1 MSKLENQT
9 HMRYSDGA
17 MPVGWWEPSDSAERI
32 DCLLCPRQCSLK
44 PGDRGFC
51 FVRENRDGQMV
62 LSTYGKSTGFCIDPI
77 EKKPLNHFYPGTS
90 VLSFGTAGC
99 NLGCKFC
106 QNWDISKSREVAR
119 LSARAEPETVARAA
133 LANNCQSVAFTYNDP
148 VVWAEYA
155 IDTAQACHAVGIKTV
170 AVTAGYISPVAR
182 RDFFADMDAANVDL
196 KAFSEEFYRKI
207 TYSHLQPVL
216 DTIKFLKRE
225 TDVWFEITNLV
236 IPQANDSLGELRE
249 MCNWIVETVGDQ
261 VPVHFTAFHPDF
273 RMLEHG
279 ATDPQTLVTAY
290 DIARSA
296 GLRYVYVGNV
306 HDAVRQSTFCHQC
319 GHLLIEREGYRLGNY
334 TIDSEGRC
342 QNCSA
347 PIPGRYAAQPG
358 DWGARRQPIRIE
370 RYAQEAHQH
379 DLGAI
384 GESLPVASQAAP
396 GQQPISSISAA
407 STPTVIAMEK
417 VTVTS
422 TNSASATTPA
432 GPITSPRPLKLGR
445 LTAEQR
451 GLVLKLAA
459 AGISQTVTRQ
469 AMKLPEEVV
478 GSFSQSIVMG
488 VFVTLKRGEVL
499 RGCCGVLGKPMAL
512 GPAISSAAKRTAT
525 EDQRFTPISAC
536 ELPYLTMDVTLL
548 GPFQRLESRGNN
560 RAAEVQV
567 GKHGLMIQQ
576 GDKSGLLLPSVATER
591 GWGAERFLQAVCAK
605 AGLPSAAWES
615 DDSSLMVFEGETF
628 STPLSEELPLNLPT
642 ARPLPLTAEQLSAYA
657 QIAGQNIVAMVT
669 GGTPSYVISHLP
681 DTTVNAIVLSLE
693 WQADQSEN
701 DARQGSALQVSFRPG
716 VSLQSTLFQMCQQAA
731 QMFYEQRFNG
741 QLNIGL
747 TLGFDPAMHGY
758 GPRADLSG
766 IESTDRALVISDAR
780 HCGIAFDP
788 KKSPDEL
795 RELLR
800 RNLPIG
806 SRDSTVHSVHV
817 LSTMPSVISIAAP
830 TPVDT
835 QGVRPAAVAGKF
847 YPAEDAARRALV
859 DKLLDEEAPQTYQP
873 LAVMVPHA
881 GLKYSGGVASQV
893 WRSIDGLD
901 GRTLLVVSPKHT
913 KAGVNWSVCPFKT
926 WQLSGKVSF
935 ESDRELAMQLAE
947 RIDALQLDAAA
958 HQQEHGIEVQLP
970 ILERVAPQAKV
981 IGLALHGGS
990 WDDISTAAK
999 QLAEFL
1005 QTLDEPPLLVI
1016 SSDMNHYASD
1026 RENRRLD
1033 RLALNAM
1040 ASGDP
1045 QQLIDVCQEH
1055 EISMC
1060 GLVPAALVM
1069 ETLRQQGHALKVIE
1083 VDYATSGDVSGDRSQ
1098 VVGYAGLLLVSDN
1111 Q

>member
-1 MSKLENQT
+1 MSKLEGPAPT
-9 HMRYSDGA
+9 RFSDGA
-17 MPVGWWEPSDSAERI
+17 MPVGWWEPSANTERI
-32 DCLLCPRQCSLK
+32 DCLLCPRHCSLK
-44 PGDRGFC
+44 SGDRGFC

-119 LSARAEPETVARAA
+119 LSARAEPETIARAA
-133 LANNCQSVAFTYNDP
+133 LANNCHSVAFTYNDP

-155 IDTAQACHAVGIKTV
+155 IDTAKACHALGIKTV

-196 KAFSEEFYRKI
+196 KAFTEEFYRKI

-216 DTIKFLKRE
+216 DTIEFLKRE
-225 TDVWFEITNLV
+225 TDVWLELTNLV
-236 IPQANDSLGELRE
+236 IPQANDNLGELRE
-249 MCNWIVETVGDQ
+249 MCNWILQAVGDQ

-279 ATDPQTLVTAY
+279 ATDPQTLVAAY

-306 HDAVRQSTFCHQC
+306 HDVARQSTFCHQC
-319 GHLLIEREGYRLGNY
+319 GHLLIEREGYRLGSY
-334 TIDSEGRC
+334 TIDSDGRC
-342 QNCSA
+342 QNCFTK
-347 PIPGRYAAQPG
+347 IPGCFAAQPG
-358 DWGARRQPIRIE
+358 DWGARRQPLRIE
-370 RYAQEAHQH
+370 QYAVDEVIPTAERRATIHK
-379 DLGAI
+379 
-384 GESLPVASQAAP
+384 P
-396 GQQPISSISAA
+396 
-407 STPTVIAMEK
+407 STPTLIAMEE
-417 VTVTS
+417 VIVTS
-422 TNSASATTPA
+422 TNSAPTTAPV
-432 GPITSPRPLKLGR
+432 GSITTPRPLKLGS

-451 GLVLKLAA
+451 SLVLKLAV

-512 GPAISSAAKRTAT
+512 GPAISSAATRTAT
-525 EDQRFTPISAC
+525 EDHRFTPISAC
-536 ELPYLTMDVTLL
+536 ELPYLNLDVTLL
-548 GPFQRLESRGNN
+548 GPFKRLEAHGSQ
-560 RAAEVQV
+560 RAAEIQI

-605 AGLPSAAWES
+605 AGLPPAAWES
-615 DDSSLMVFEGETF
+615 DNSSLMVFEGETF
-628 STPLSEELPLNLPT
+628 STPLSEQLPLNLPT
-642 ARPLPLTAEQLSAYA
+642 VRPLPLTIEQVSAYA
-657 QIAGQNIVAMVT
+657 QVAGQNIVAMVT

-681 DTTVNAIVLSLE
+681 DTTANAIVLSLE
-693 WQADQSEN
+693 WQQDEAQDV
-701 DARQGSALQVSFRPG
+701 ARQGSALQVSFRPG
-716 VSLQSTLFQMCQQAA
+716 VPLQSTLFQMCQQAA
-731 QMFYEQRFNG
+731 QMFFEQRFNG
-741 QLNIGL
+741 RLNIGL

-758 GPRADLSG
+758 GTRADLEG
-766 IESTDRALVISDAR
+766 IESTGRALVISDAR
-780 HCGIAFDP
+780 HCGFAFDP
-788 KKSPDEL
+788 DKSPDEL

-800 RNLPIG
+800 SNLPIG
-806 SRDSTVHSVHV
+806 SRDSTVHSVRAI
-817 LSTMPSVISIAAP
+817 STMPNVISIAAP
-830 TPVDT
+830 TPIDNE
-835 QGVRPAAVAGKF
+835 GVRPAAVAGKF

-859 DKLLDEEAPQTYQP
+859 DKLLDEEPPQQYQP

-893 WRSIDGLD
+893 WRSIEGLD
-901 GRTLLVVSPKHT
+901 GRTLLVISPKHT
-913 KAGVNWSVCPFKT
+913 KEGVNWSVCPFKA

-935 ESDRELAMQLAE
+935 DSDRELAQQLAE
-947 RIDALQLDAAA
+947 RIDPLRLDAAA

-970 ILERVAPQAKV
+970 ILERLAPHAKV
-981 IGLALHGGS
+981 VGLALHGGN
-990 WDDISTAAK
+990 WEDISAAAK

-1005 QTLDEPPLLVI
+1005 QTLPEPPLLVI

-1045 QQLIDVCQEH
+1045 QQLIEVCQQH

-1069 ETLRQQGHALKVIE
+1069 ETLRQQGHSLKTIE
-1083 VDYATSGDVSGDRSQ
+1083 VDYATSGDVSGDKSQ
-1098 VVGYAGLLLVSDN
+1098 VVGYAGLLLVAGDN
-1111 Q
+1111 